1 MNLLVTFD
9 ELVEYAKVKYSTPL
23 DISVVD
29 SQTAKIEYN
38 KAPITIKIQEV
49 TDDSITLFYDMNI
62 VMKSIIALV
71 IEGFKE
77 RLPEVISIDSS
88 SQTIKVMADK
98 IEKLQNVIKYLSL
111 KDARF
116 EDNALKVDV
125 ELKK

>member
-29 SQTAKIEYN
+29 SQTAEIEYN

-77 RLPEVISIDSS
+77 RLPEGISIDSS

>member
-77 RLPEVISIDSS
+77 RLPEGISIDSS

-116 EDNALKVDV
+116 EDNALKVDL